1 MDAAPAPN
9 PNAPEARLAE
19 LAQRLGTPGA
29 GKLYA
34 AARRRG
40 IRVTKE
46 QVKRFVS
53 TKGQKQLFR
62 AYPASKGQ
70 TASESP
76 SMRFQMDLVDM
87 RYSPSRGNKNML
99 VLVNVLSLIHI

>member
-1 MDAAPAPN
+1 MADNAGSASSAAAPPALDPN
-9 PNAPEARLAE
+9 STEGRLAE

-29 GKLYA
+29 SKLYT

-46 QVKRFVS
+46 QVRNFVR

-62 AYPASKGQ
+62 PLPPSKGQ
-70 TASESP
+70 TASESID
-76 SMRFQMDLVDM
+76 MRYQMDLVDFV
-87 RYSPSRGNKNML
+87 GD
-99 VLVNVLSLIHI
+99 ITQFF